1 MKTHHLGTFG
11 DGMSMQLALGVRG
24 ARRAVWRLT
33 QDLGPR
39 CDEACRH
46 PELKAMPSNVCL
58 HCLAASHHASTRQ
71 TSLHEA
77 GTLRHMPWPWPH
89 AACDSHMATKAT
101 SCYARCGTLLL
112 TLAMP
117 VAVPS
122 LHQHPDQPVAQPSGH
137 VLGTTA
143 PSDCDRL
150 HCSLHM
156 RSAQPARAA
165 QSISAI
171 AYGSLPCKLCNVP
184 EFAPT

>member
-77 GTLRHMPWPWPH
+77 GTLRHMPWPWPY
-89 AACDSHMATKAT
+89 AACDSHMATM
-101 SCYARCGTLLL
+101 LLL

-117 VAVPS
+117 VAVPP
-122 LHQHPDQPVAQPSGH
+122 LHEQPDAQLRGH
-137 VLGTTA
+137 VLSTTA
-143 PSDCDRL
+143 PPDCDRL

-156 RSAQPARAA
+156 HSAQPAGAA
-165 QSISAI
+165 LSISAI

-184 EFAPT
+184 EFAST